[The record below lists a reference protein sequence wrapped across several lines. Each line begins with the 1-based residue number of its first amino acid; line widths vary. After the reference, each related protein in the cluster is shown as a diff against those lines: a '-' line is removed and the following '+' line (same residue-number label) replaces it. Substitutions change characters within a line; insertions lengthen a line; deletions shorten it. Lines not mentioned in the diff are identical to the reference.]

1 MALGNRLISPISDS
15 IFAAVITSIQ
25 GMVSVPL
32 NVDKRYVPNYALRQ
46 RPSQGG
52 LSLSAY
58 LTFGISTE
66 CLCNVIQKWRTDL
79 YHSGIVRKEKE
90 PAANII

>member
-1 MALGNRLISPISDS
+1 MLTLKRS
-15 IFAAVITSIQ
+15 IRKS
-25 GMVSVPL
+25 
-32 NVDKRYVPNYALRQ
+32 
-46 RPSQGG
+46 
-52 LSLSAY
+52 
-58 LTFGISTE
+58 FGISTE